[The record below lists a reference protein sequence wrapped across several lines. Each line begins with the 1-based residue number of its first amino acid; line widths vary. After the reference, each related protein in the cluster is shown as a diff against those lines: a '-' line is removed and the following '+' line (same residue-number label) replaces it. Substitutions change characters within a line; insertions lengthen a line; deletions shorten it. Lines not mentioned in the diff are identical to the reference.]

1 MKNTLLNHLINRVL
15 GVLMGL
21 FLMVGMSNSTFAQF
35 SIWNNP
41 GSTGSYSDVAGWNG
55 GSVVNAVPN
64 GIEAYIFNGGV
75 TVSTGDNFT
84 PSQLIMGWENGNNGS
99 LTQSGG
105 NVTTASWTRVG
116 YAGTQTYNQSGGTF
130 SASDLMVGWR
140 NGAALGTGFINQS
153 GGNFETRNIAYV
165 GLQGG
170 TGTLNVD
177 GGVNTSSRMI
187 VGWLGGGNGTINLT
201 GGNMSVYET
210 SFVGFDGGTGTLN
223 ISGGT
228 YTATGTPSVYGTDNL
243 GSFRI
248 ADFGVNSGT
257 VNLSGTGVVNA
268 ARYTAVG
275 GWGNGTLNITGGTW
289 NQASGGIVVG
299 DHADANWTGR
309 GDVNQSGGTVN
320 ADAILLQ
327 QGTYNLNGGT
337 LVTDAVADTSSGAT
351 GVFNINGGTLRA
363 RVNHAD
369 FITAD
374 TVEIKSGG
382 ATIDT
387 TDKEVWVTKGMVGAG
402 GLTKTGAGLLRLT
415 GANTFSGT
423 TAVSQGTLTVDGSLA
438 GGVSVAS
445 GSLLKGSGTI
455 GGASTVNGIL
465 AAGNSPGQII
475 FSSDLSL
482 GSGSNLVWELFGNTS
497 TDTAQFDRISVGGNL
512 LAASGAGIT
521 LDFGTTA
528 AGSTVDWANSFWDS
542 AQSWTFLTVAGSTSG
557 SSNLTLLNTGF
568 LDAAGNSL
576 SAARSGASFSLSQS
590 GNNLVVNYVPEPS
603 IGSLLLMGLGSL
615 ALLRARRSARV

>member
-41 GSTGSYSDVAGWNG
+41 NSSNSYNFVAGWNG
-55 GSVVNAVPN
+55 GSVVNAIPN
-64 GIEAYIFNGGV
+64 GIDAYIFNGGV
-75 TVSTGDNFT
+75 TVSAGESFT
-84 PSQLIMGWENGNNGS
+84 PNALILGWENSNVGEFVQ
-99 LTQSGG
+99 TGG
-105 NVTTASWTRVG
+105 TTTTAGWTQVG
-116 YAGTQTYNQSGGTF
+116 RAGNMQFNQSGGSF
-130 SASDLMVGWR
+130 SAADLAVGWI
-140 NGAALGTGFINQS
+140 NGANVGTGVVNLSGGTLESRAATFIGLEGATGTVNINGGTFNS
-153 GGNFETRNIAYV
+153 GGNSWGSFRIGDYGA
-165 GLQGG
+165 G
-170 TGTLNVD
+170 TGTLN
-177 GGVNTSSRMI
+177 
-187 VGWLGGGNGTINLT
+187 
-201 GGNMSVYET
+201 
-210 SFVGFDGGTGTLN
+210 
-223 ISGGT
+223 
-228 YTATGTPSVYGTDNL
+228 
-243 GSFRI
+243 
-248 ADFGVNSGT
+248 
-257 VNLSGTGVVNA
+257 LSGTGTVNA
-268 ARYTAVG
+268 AQYTAVG

-289 NQASGGIVVG
+289 NQAAGGIVVG
-299 DHADANWTGR
+299 DAADLNWTGR
-309 GDVNQSGGTVN
+309 GEVNQSAGTVN
-320 ADAILLQ
+320 ADYVFLQ
-327 QGTYNLNGGT
+327 KGSYNLNGGN
-337 LVTDAVADTSSGAT
+337 LLAYGVTDTKAERTGA
-351 GVFNINGGTLRA
+351 FNFNGGTLRA
-363 RVNHAD
+363 RDNNAD

-387 TDKEVWVTKGMVGAG
+387 AGKEVWVTKGMEGAG

-455 GGASTVNGIL
+455 GGSSTVNGTL
-465 AAGNSPGQII
+465 AAGNSPGQMS

-482 GSGSNLVWELFGNTS
+482 GTGSNLVWELFGNTS

-557 SSNLTLLNTGF
+557 SSNLSLLNTGF